1 MAAIIGND
9 IGMKLLESLGITDK
23 RVRAIDIRI
32 ETGKPVMV
40 TVERLLESEDATV
53 LVSETRKYTVV
64 EREVSVAEAAPCA
77 T

>member
-9 IGMKLLESLGITDK
+9 IGMKLLEALGITDK

-40 TVERLLESEDATV
+40 TVERRMESEDAEV
-53 LVSETRKYTVV
+53 LVNEFKKYAVV
-64 EREVSVAEAAPCA
+64 EKEAAIGKEESSC
-77 T
+77 